1 MYRAAAIKNSVV
13 VRGGATKSLLLHS
26 AKNNLFRATA
36 ALLPS
41 IVRHRYNSSAATEAE
56 VNDESS
62 SSSYPPYQKPLN
74 LQQWETLANKEL
86 SRSNK
91 TIDTLRTQRL
101 TPEGIS
107 FQPVYYNLDTSS
119 PDLPGIAP
127 YDRGPY
133 ATMYTNR
140 PWTIRQYAVSLS
152 KY

>member
-1 MYRAAAIKNSVV
+1 MYRAAAIKSSVV
-13 VRGGATKSLLLHS
+13 VRGGGGATKSFLLHS
-26 AKNNLFRATA
+26 AKNNLSRATA

-41 IVRHRYNSSAATEAE
+41 IVRHRYNSTVAAAETEA
-56 VNDESS
+56 NDD
-62 SSSYPPYQKPLN
+62 SYPPYQKPLN
-74 LQQWETLANKEL
+74 LQQWEALANKEL

-107 FQPVYYNLDTSS
+107 IQPVYYDLDTSS

-152 KY
+152 KH

>member
-1 MYRAAAIKNSVV
+1 MYRAAAIKSSVV
-13 VRGGATKSLLLHS
+13 RGGGGATKSFLLHS

-41 IVRHRYNSSAATEAE
+41 IVRHRYNSSAAAAAA
-56 VNDESS
+56 NDE
-62 SSSYPPYQKPLN
+62 SYPPYQKPLN
-74 LQQWETLANKEL
+74 LQQWEALANKEL

-107 FQPVYYNLDTSS
+107 IQPVYYNLDTSS

-152 KY
+152 KH

>member
-1 MYRAAAIKNSVV
+1 MYRAAAIKSSVV
-13 VRGGATKSLLLHS
+13 VRGGGGATKSFLLHS

-36 ALLPS
+36 AVLPS
-41 IVRHRYNSSAATEAE
+41 IVRHRYNSTSAAAE
-56 VNDESS
+56 VNDES
-62 SSSYPPYQKPLN
+62 YLPYQKPLN
-74 LQQWETLANKEL
+74 LQQWEALANKEL

-107 FQPVYYNLDTSS
+107 IQPVYYNLDTPS

-133 ATMYTNR
+133 ATMYTNQ

-152 KY
+152 KH